1 MRKGKPESIGSLL
14 QGIVEN
20 ISQVKKNDINTI
32 AEEWKNI
39 AGKEMFRHTKPVSLK
54 QGNLLVIVDESAWF
68 YQVSFM
74 KNDLLTALKKKL
86 EPNKIKNIY
95 FRIGK
100 IS

>member
-1 MRKGKPESIGSLL
+1 MRKGKPEAIGNLL

-39 AGKEMFRHTKPVSLK
+39 TGKEMFAHTKPVSFK
-54 QGNLLVIVDESAWF
+54 QGNLLVNVDESAWL

-74 KNDLLTALKKKL
+74 KQDLLSALEKKL
-86 EPNKIKNIY
+86 GLNKVKNIH